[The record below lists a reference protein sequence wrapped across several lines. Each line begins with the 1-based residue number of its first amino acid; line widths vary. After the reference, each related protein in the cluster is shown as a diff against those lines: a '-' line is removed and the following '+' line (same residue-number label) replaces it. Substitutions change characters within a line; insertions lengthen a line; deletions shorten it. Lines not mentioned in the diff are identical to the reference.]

1 MGDLVSKLVFK
12 TGFENTPDPP
22 PDFFVIKMI
31 DIDGN
36 AIDFGEFRNKFNAF
50 LIVNVASRW
59 GLTDK
64 NYKELVRLDQ
74 KYQ

>member
-50 LIVNVASRW
+50 LIVNVASR
-59 GLTDK
+59 
-64 NYKELVRLDQ
+64 
-74 KYQ
+74 